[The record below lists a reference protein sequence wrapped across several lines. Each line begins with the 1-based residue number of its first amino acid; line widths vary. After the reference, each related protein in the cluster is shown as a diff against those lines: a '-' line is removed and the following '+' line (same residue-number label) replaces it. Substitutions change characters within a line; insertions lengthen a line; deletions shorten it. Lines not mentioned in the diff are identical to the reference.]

1 MHNVQEI
8 APQVWWVGGN
18 DRRLARFENL
28 FPLPDGVSYNSYLIM
43 DEKVALMD
51 SVDAAISQQF
61 FENLE
66 HVLQARAVDYLVVH
80 HMEPDHS
87 ANIAELCR
95 RFPEMRIVGNAKTFQ
110 LLRQFYSEDFD
121 ARLHEVKDGDALSLG
136 EHTLRFIAAPMVHWP
151 EVMMSYEQKQGLLF
165 STDAFGTFGALSGSL
180 FADEYDFEGH
190 FLDEARRYYTNIVGR
205 YGAQVQSVF
214 KKLDGICIKMICP
227 LHGPVW
233 RKDIPYI
240 VGKYDAWSRYAP
252 EKRGV
257 VIAYASMYGNTESA
271 ANTVAGRLAEKGVQD
286 MRMYDVSKT
295 HPSYI
300 IADAFKYSHL
310 ILASPTYNMN
320 LYFMMESLLH
330 DMAVLNLR
338 GRKVALIA
346 NGSWAPAAHTVM
358 EKLLGEMKD
367 MTLLASTLMIKSA
380 LKPEQMDEAYA
391 LADAVANDV
400 LA

>member
-1 MHNVQEI
+1 MYNAQEI

-18 DRRLARFENL
+18 DRRLALFENL
-28 FPLPDGVSYNSYLIM
+28 FPLPDGVCYNSYLIM

-51 SVDAAISQQF
+51 TVDSAISPQF
-61 FENLE
+61 LENIE
-66 HVLQARAVDYLVVH
+66 HVLAGRAVDYLVVH
-80 HMEPDHS
+80 HMEPDHC
-87 ANIAELCR
+87 AGIAELSR
-95 RFPEMRIVGNAKTFQ
+95 RFPYMRIVGNAKTFQ
-110 LLRQFYSEDFD
+110 LLRQFYLDDFS
-121 ARLHEVKDGDALSLG
+121 ARLYEVKDGGELSLG
-136 EHTLRFIAAPMVHWP
+136 AHTLRFVTAPMVHWP
-151 EVMMSYEQKQGLLF
+151 EVMFSYEQKQGMLF
-165 STDAFGTFGALSGSL
+165 SADAFGTFGALSGSI

-205 YGAQVQSVF
+205 FGAQVQAVF
-214 KKLDGICIKMICP
+214 KKLDGLCIKMICP

-233 RKDIPYI
+233 RRDIPYI
-240 VGKYDAWSRYAP
+240 IEKYDAWSRYVP

-271 ANTVAGRLAEKGVQD
+271 VNAIAGRLAAKGVQD

-320 LYFMMESLLH
+320 LYFTMDALLH

-338 GRKVALIA
+338 GRKAALIA

-367 MTLLASTLMIKSA
+367 MELLVPTLMIKSA
-380 LKPEQMDEAYA
+380 LKPEQMDEAFA
-391 LADAVANDV
+391 LADAVAASV